1 MKRNPMSDFL
11 ADFQNHIANQSFF
24 RGKEKI
30 LIACSGGP
38 DSIALLRL
46 MVALAPKHRWQ
57 LGVLHYNHRLRKSA
71 GNDLRF
77 VRFLSKELG
86 LAFHSG
92 SGNVRR
98 EAVKTGTSIEEAAR
112 KMRYDFFLGTAKK
125 LGIQKIALG
134 HTLDDQAETVLM
146 RILQGTG
153 LRGLQGIREVHRMEG
168 IDLIRPLLKF
178 SKKEILDFC
187 RTEKIEF
194 RKDESNRSVRFFRNR
209 IRLKLLPVLKRDF
222 NPRITE
228 ALARIPAIASR
239 EIALL
244 DRLEAQAWKAA
255 VKKVGTKRIELKREV
270 FFQMESPLQFRIIER
285 ALKKIHPQSGLSYEA
300 WERIWRGF
308 SRARNRWSLPKD
320 IDFALTPK
328 TVTVF
333 KKSSP

>member
-1 MKRNPMSDFL
+1 MSDFL

-77 VRFLSKELG
+77 VRSLSKELG
-86 LAFHSG
+86 LTFYSG

-98 EAVKTGTSIEEAAR
+98 EAVKTGASIEEAAR

-178 SKKEILDFC
+178 SKQEILNFC

-255 VKKVGTKRIELKREV
+255 VKKAGTKRIELKREV

-300 WERIWRGF
+300 WERIRRGF

-333 KKSSP
+333 KKSSS